1 MDRLASEE
9 EDNMCEFDIPE
20 EFENQKNR
28 VYYFNGGEYEGGWKY
43 GKPHGYGV
51 YKKLYNFEWPHGKE
65 ERLYRGEWRNGKKHG
80 CGILKQ
86 KETLSL
92 VCNDF
97 ECLGGEEYTY
107 TYKGRWYNGDK
118 FEGIKTNYNED
129 GIEIYKYDG
138 CFSMLSKDGSGSAKY
153 RDGKICKENWQEGKR
168 HGLQT
173 CTYSDG
179 KICQENW
186 RKGKRHGLQTCT
198 SPNGEQSES
207 MWREGRLSWEDKN
220 WVTP

>member
-1 MDRLASEE
+1 MGGSASEE
-9 EDNMCEFDIPE
+9 EEYYKCEFDIPE

-28 VYYFNGGEYEGGWKY
+28 VYYFDDGEYEGGWRD

-51 YKKLYNFEWPHGKE
+51 YKKLYKFEWPHGKE

-86 KETLSL
+86 KETLSI
-92 VCNDF
+92 VCHL

-118 FEGIKTNYNED
+118 FEGIKINYNED

-138 CFSMLSKDGSGSAKY
+138 CFSMLSKDGSGNAKY
-153 RDGKICKENWQEGKR
+153 RDGKICK
-168 HGLQT
+168 
-173 CTYSDG
+173 
-179 KICQENW
+179 ENW

-220 WVTP
+220 WVTPSLN